1 MVVECTIG
9 ELVRLSDAIREDFF
23 FFLNWGCGGHPA
35 GASSIENYI
44 ICGNQM

>member
-1 MVVECTIG
+1 MSLLDFQMQSERI
-9 ELVRLSDAIREDFF
+9 FF